1 LADLDPAALF
11 AEERAAAER
20 ASPKVYLELL
30 KARLSRKPA
39 VLNLDL
45 LERVVALKPWQDA
58 LREVAGP
65 LLVNAASPPETVILV
80 NTFPRV
86 PTAAA
91 ETVLV
96 DELGLRRGSLHTAN
110 GGFDN
115 AFDRLTA
122 LREFKPKSLV
132 RGHVMATVRVR
143 SMVALLGIRPIVL
156 VRDIFDTIA
165 CHADDRGDEPVAPG
179 YRFAALDLAVRRR
192 VRVLRMAPQ
201 LVDFYA
207 SWTAEQAI
215 GRCVVRRWEDVRHD
229 WPGFVAERLAEHG
242 RAPDRDA
249 IAARIATLPPDK
261 HSGTVGRGE
270 TLPAEDKALV
280 RTLYAQYP
288 AIDFRPIDPGAPA
301 PARRDGC

>member
-1 LADLDPAALF
+1 MPDRDPRALL
-11 AEERAAAER
+11 AEEQAAA
-20 ASPKVYLELL
+20 AQGSPEAYATVLKDRLARRPVTLSLDILEQTL
-30 KARLSRKPA
+30 AA
-39 VLNLDL
+39 
-45 LERVVALKPWQDA
+45 KPWGDA

-65 LLVNAASPPETVILV
+65 LLVNTATRPESLVFV

-96 DELGLRRGSLHTAN
+96 EELGLRRGSLHAVN

-122 LREFKPKSLV
+122 LRELKPKSLV

-143 SMVALLGIRPIVL
+143 ATVALLGIRPIVL

-179 YRFAALDLAVRRR
+179 YRFAALDPATRRR
-192 VRVLRMAPQ
+192 VRVLRMAAQ
-201 LVDFYA
+201 LVDFFA
-207 SWTAEQAI
+207 SWHAEQAI
-215 GRCVVRRWEDVRHD
+215 GRCAVRRWEDVRLD
-229 WPGFVAERLAEHG
+229 WPGFVVERLAEHG
-242 RAPDRDA
+242 RPADRAA
-249 IAARIATLPPDK
+249 IAARIAALPADK

-270 TLPAEDKALV
+270 TLSAEDRALV
-280 RTLYAQYP
+280 RTLFRQYP
-288 AIDFRPIDPGAPA
+288 SIDFRPIDPGASA
-301 PARRDGC
+301 PA